1 MKISRWFNRDQLHCL
16 LIGSDGGRE
25 QWSVLIWFQCECPAG
40 LYSCVYSLHSSRSR
54 CCCSRLPA
62 STAQTKVVEV
72 IDPPVVPL
80 FCART
85 PDPKIQSKIQICFGV
100 QCSALNTSSTGWV
113 RNGSRRWGRSPYPSI
128 RLLPPDSPPRLTSPQ
143 KAEDGALAGA
153 TYISNAYTST
163 TSSNNMDS
171 ETDRRHLF
179 NSCLYLVRRLHFNH
193 DEDVLGVCM
202 ILQMLNT
209 IQEKIRPTSDCQKIS
224 PLT

>member
-1 MKISRWFNRDQLHCL
+1 MEAGGGGGVHIRPSAFFL
-16 LIGSDGGRE
+16 L
-25 QWSVLIWFQCECPAG
+25 
-40 LYSCVYSLHSSRSR
+40 
-54 CCCSRLPA
+54 
-62 STAQTKVVEV
+62 
-72 IDPPVVPL
+72 
-80 FCART
+80 T
-85 PDPKIQSKIQICFGV
+85 P
-100 QCSALNTSSTGWV
+100 
-113 RNGSRRWGRSPYPSI
+113 
-128 RLLPPDSPPRLTSPQ
+128 PPRLTSPQ

-202 ILQMLNT
+202 ILQKLHT
-209 IQEKIRPTSDCQKIS
+209 IQDKTRPTSDCQKIS

>member
-62 STAQTKVVEV
+62 STAQTKVL
-72 IDPPVVPL
+72 DPPVVPL

-193 DEDVLGVCM
+193 DEDVLGACM
-202 ILQMLNT
+202 ILQKLNT
-209 IQEKIRPTSDCQKIS
+209 IQDKTQPSSDCQKIS